1 MIKCCVIGLGYIGL
15 PTASLLAKKGVKV
28 LGVDIN
34 EDIVETIN
42 RGRIHIEEP
51 ELEDIVSS
59 TVKEGFLKAS
69 LKPDLAEY
77 FIISVPTPIEEIN
90 SVIKPNLKFVYD
102 ALYSILPYIK
112 KGNSII
118 LESTCPVGTTKKILS
133 IICKETFLKEDDIF
147 IAYCPE
153 RVLPGNIISELQNN
167 DRVIGGI
174 NKISSEKI
182 KSLYERIS
190 LGQIYCTNSD
200 IAELVKIAENSY
212 RDLNLAFA
220 NELSIICDKLGINS
234 YELISLANYHPRVN
248 ILKPGC
254 GVGGHC
260 IAVDP
265 WFLISQ
271 FPDETNIIK
280 MSRDVNNLKAKW
292 VINKIQDVVKNNFDN
307 YKVITLGI
315 FGLSFKANV
324 GDTRESPA
332 IDIFNSLK
340 NKYKINVCEP
350 NLKEFDGLDLKSAD
364 KVIQSSDLLVFL
376 VPHHQFTNLHLKGKI
391 YLDFCGVFN

>member
-1 MIKCCVIGLGYIGL
+1 MSKCCVIGLGYIGL
-15 PTASLLAKKGVKV
+15 PTASLLAKKGFNV

-42 RGRIHIEEP
+42 KGRIHIEEP

-69 LKPDLAEY
+69 LKPDLADY

-133 IICKETFLKEDDIF
+133 IICKETLLKEDDIF

-182 KSLYERIS
+182 KSLYERVC

-292 VINKIQDVVKNNFDN
+292 VINKIEEVVKNNFDN
-307 YKVITLGI
+307 YQVITLGI

-350 NLKEFDGLDLKSAD
+350 NLKEYDELDLKSAD
-364 KVIQSSDLLVFL
+364 KVIQNSDLLVFL
-376 VPHHQFTNLHLKGKI
+376 VPHHQFTNLSLNGKI
-391 YLDFCGVFN
+391 YLDFCGVFK